1 LYEYLPGFFC
11 SADPHSLSNNI
22 VRTVYEDR
30 TGTIRV
36 GTMDGLN
43 KLDRE
48 SRQFTHYQHDPDDPN
63 SLSDNTVWSVV
74 ESIKNLLYTARYRY
88 SGNDRLDITVKGKDP
103 IGRIFAPSRKM
114 VMGSKEG
121 IRAIV

>member
-1 LYEYLPGFFC
+1 MQHRQAIGIFEKALYEYLPGFFC

-48 SRQFTHYQHDPDDPN
+48 SR
-63 SLSDNTVWSVV
+63 
-74 ESIKNLLYTARYRY
+74 
-88 SGNDRLDITVKGKDP
+88 
-103 IGRIFAPSRKM
+103 
-114 VMGSKEG
+114 
-121 IRAIV
+121 

>member
-1 LYEYLPGFFC
+1 MPGFFC

-30 TGTIRV
+30 TGTIWV

-88 SGNDRLDITVKGKDP
+88 SGNDRFDITVKGKDP
-103 IGRIFAPSRKM
+103 IGRIFAPSQ
-114 VMGSKEG
+114 
-121 IRAIV
+121 IP